1 MGTIMHYCSICGN
14 LLELNDTYQVVAQ
27 DWETRKT
34 KKLYETCKLC
44 FGQIENRKYAPMK
57 LSKRSKPKFTSI
69 IKKWYE
75 NGRQKSKLLF

>member
-34 KKLYETCKLC
+34 KKLYETCKDINFDEADPLRRTPTIP
-44 FGQIENRKYAPMK
+44 FSE
-57 LSKRSKPKFTSI
+57 
-69 IKKWYE
+69 
-75 NGRQKSKLLF
+75 